1 MNIEK
6 DELDHDLSSKAP
18 IELDSEEQT
27 VITVR
32 FGGETD
38 KLLYAL
44 EKTHMAVYELAIGR
58 GNLRA
63 RFPEAFAQLIRIDM
77 PVLPDHLQLDFT
89 WIMESLTAK
98 PAKQRRYV
106 NGKWIEG
113 YEGRIGATLAYMR
126 YNKMEEIARR
136 IYDFNSRL
144 EAVVES

>member
-1 MNIEK
+1 MNIQK
-6 DELDHDLSSKAP
+6 AALKHDLNSKAP
-18 IELDSEEQT
+18 IEFDGEEQEV
-27 VITVR
+27 VIVR
-32 FGGETD
+32 LGDETD

-44 EKTHMAVYELAIGR
+44 EKSHMAVYELAIGR
-58 GNLRA
+58 GNLRS
-63 RFPEAFAQLIRIDM
+63 RLPEAFAQLIRIDT
-77 PVLPDHLQLDFT
+77 PVLPGHLQSDYT